1 MFETESINC
10 TSCPT
15 RRVCLPRDLNATD
28 LRKFDESVKLRKNVK
43 KGDVVISAGTTFHSI
58 FIIRTGSFKTFLNNE
73 NGHGHLTGFLMAG
86 NSMGFD
92 GIGKSKYSSDAT
104 ALEDSSVCVMPFP
117 EIESLSRK
125 IPIFQHRFLQVM
137 SNEILRENE
146 NSIIFPQMRADQKV
160 ANFIY
165 DLLAKLKFRGFSEK
179 ELNLKM
185 TRLEIGQHLGLSLET
200 ISRSF
205 SKLAKQEVLTINGRH
220 VTIIDKPSLE
230 LICQFK

>member
-1 MFETESINC
+1 MSKTDSIGC

-15 RRVCLPRDLNATD
+15 RHVCLPQDLNDTD
-28 LRKFDESVKLRKNVK
+28 LRKFNESVKFRKNVK
-43 KGDVVISAGTTFHSI
+43 KGDVIISAGSVFHSI

-73 NGHGHLTGFLMAG
+73 NGYGHLTGFLMAG

-104 ALEDSSVCVMPFP
+104 ALEDSSVCVVPFP
-117 EIESLSRK
+117 AIEVLSRK

-185 TRLEIGQHLGLSLET
+185 TRHEIGQHLGLSLET